1 MSGQRQEDGCWHT
14 NFASKALTDDNN
26 NEPAASSSVKKCNRM
41 MSSAMLSS
49 AKVGVY

>member
-26 NEPAASSSVKKCNRM
+26 NEPAASSSVKCNRM